1 MVINVNKYN
10 NLLIK
15 FNVFENVSVYVNV
28 VCLVLFIVGDY
39 IYQSFKFVIG
49 IIKIIELG
57 IGSLVL
63 V

>member
-15 FNVFENVSVYVNV
+15 FNVFENVYVNV

>member
-1 MVINVNKYN
+1 MIINVNKNN

-15 FNVFENVSVYVNV
+15 KNVFENVYVNV
-28 VCLVLFIVGDY
+28 VCLVLLKVGDY
-39 IYQSFKFVIG
+39 IYQSLKFVIG